1 MGPGTLPAAGPEG
14 TVHAQERRSGAG
26 TVEAPDF
33 PPGMEWLNV
42 ARPLTMADLRGKAV
56 LLDFWTYGCINC
68 LHNVPGL
75 LRLQEEFRDELVI
88 IGVHSAKFPH
98 EAETDNIRRI
108 AARYG
113 LNYPIVNDRNFVLF
127 TLWGARAWPTLVLID
142 PAGRVVGAHAGEGV
156 YEVVRPVLEQLIAE
170 FDEDGR
176 VDRRPLE
183 LVSGLPPQPSTVLA
197 FPGKV
202 LADPARGRLFVADT
216 HHHRIVVADVAS
228 GQIQGIIGSG
238 EPGFEDG
245 PLAAASFR
253 RPQGMALSPDGSTLY
268 VADSGNHA
276 VRRVALQE
284 DRVETVVG
292 TGRQATHY
300 PPLAG
305 TAPDVELNSP
315 WDLVLDGDTLYVAMA
330 GSHQVWTV
338 SLSTGDVRPLA
349 GNGWEGTADGLRE
362 HAELAQP
369 MGITFA
375 ADEGRLYFVDTEG
388 SSVRWA
394 DVGPGGQVGTLAG
407 SGASLF
413 DFGDAD
419 GEGREARFQH
429 PRGITYY
436 EGMLYVADTYNGKIK
451 RVDPRTGQVTTLL
464 GSAHGWR
471 DGDDALF
478 YEPNGIHA
486 ADGRLYV
493 ADTNNHLVRIVDL
506 ETMETTSLVLW
517 GAGRYGGPHRVSP
530 VRLEPARV
538 EPGTGRIVLDVRLP
552 EGYVLNDLAPSS
564 VSWRAEG
571 DGVVSV
577 QPAEAGT
584 LTDPQFPVV
593 WDAVFQAG
601 SGVFALDLDVLYCL
615 PDQQGLCF
623 IEQVRLEAP
632 FEVGSGGSSQLRIGH
647 TVALPQ
653 GVTPPGTG
661 ELGGGS

>member
-1 MGPGTLPAAGPEG
+1 
-14 TVHAQERRSGAG
+14 
-26 TVEAPDF
+26 
-33 PPGMEWLNV
+33 MEWLNV

-142 PAGRVVGAHAGEGV
+142 PAGRVGGAHAGEGV
-156 YEVVRPVLEQLIAE
+156 YQVVRPVLQALIEE
-170 FDEDGR
+170 FDQDGR
-176 VDRRPLE
+176 VDRRPLD
-183 LVSGLPPQPSTVLA
+183 LLRGLPRQPSTVLS

-216 HHHRIVVADVAS
+216 HHHRVVMADLSS
-228 GQIQGIIGSG
+228 GQIQGVIGSG
-238 EPGFEDG
+238 EPGFADG
-245 PLAAASFR
+245 AFAAASFL
-253 RPQGMALSPDGSTLY
+253 RPQGMALSPDGRILY

-276 VRRVALQE
+276 VRRVLLE
-284 DRVETVVG
+284 EGLVETLVG
-292 TGRQATHY
+292 TGRQAAHY
-300 PPLAG
+300 PPLPG
-305 TAPDVELNSP
+305 TAPAVELNSP
-315 WDLVLDGDTLYVAMA
+315 WDLALEGDFLYVAMA
-330 GSHQVWTV
+330 GSHQLWTV
-338 SLSTGDVRPLA
+338 HLSTGEVRPLA
-349 GNGWEGTADGLRE
+349 GNGWEGTADGPRDQ
-362 HAELAQP
+362 AELAQP
-369 MGITFA
+369 MGIA
-375 ADEGRLYFVDTEG
+375 LAPDEGRLYFVDTEG

-394 DVGPGGQVGTLAG
+394 DVGPPGGRVGTLAG

-419 GEGREARFQH
+419 GEGRSARFQH

-451 RVDPRTGQVTTLL
+451 RVDPRTGTVTTLL
-464 GSAHGWR
+464 GSVHGWR
-471 DGDDALF
+471 DGDDPLF

-493 ADTNNHLVRIVDL
+493 ADTNNHLVRVVDL
-506 ETMETTSLVLW
+506 ETLKTTSLVLW
-517 GAGRYGGPHRVSP
+517 GAGRYGGPHRASP
-530 VRLEPARV
+530 IRLERARV
-538 EPGTGRIVLDVRLP
+538 EPGAGRIVLHVQLP

-564 VSWRAEG
+564 VSWRTEG
-571 DGVVSV
+571 EGVVAV

-584 LTDPQFPVV
+584 VTNPRFPLT
-593 WDAVFQAG
+593 WDAVFRTG

-615 PDQQGLCF
+615 PEQQGLCF

-632 FEVGSGGSSQLRIGH
+632 FEVGEGGTPDLHIGH
-647 TVALPQ
+647 TVTLPE
-653 GVTPPGTG
+653 GVTPPGAG
-661 ELGGGS
+661 QLGDGA